1 MKRFKSL
8 SALFLALVLA
18 LSLSVPAFAAT
29 GNNTITSIK
38 YNTESFTITPYTYTG
53 DDGDGE
59 SFTAY
64 SCHLESAN
72 VNNSVLANMPLT
84 VTYSGGTLK
93 NGTTTYTG
101 GGTVTTYVNVIN
113 RVAALTL
120 TSTNGVT
127 ETYYISAWKTGT
139 TFYASVSVEFNTAYA
154 FSQTAVNTKY
164 KGANTT
170 QNPYMQ
176 ATTATQKA
184 TAQSAYEETNAAFN
198 GNTSA
203 TYNGLSYGYTAAD
216 IITQICNAKGVYIS
230 NSSGYISQIGA
241 LNQDTAGQ
249 YVHPQWGG
257 PYGSGGWMFKVL
269 RGNDAIY
276 PSISA
281 GSFYLMPGDVVTW
294 QYTADVGYDL
304 GAPMF

>member
-1 MKRFKSL
+1 MQ
-8 SALFLALVLA
+8 
-18 LSLSVPAFAAT
+18 
-29 GNNTITSIK
+29 
-38 YNTESFTITPYTYTG
+38 
-53 DDGDGE
+53 
-59 SFTAY
+59 
-64 SCHLESAN
+64 
-72 VNNSVLANMPLT
+72 
-84 VTYSGGTLK
+84 
-93 NGTTTYTG
+93 
-101 GGTVTTYVNVIN
+101 VTT
-113 RVAALTL
+113 A
-120 TSTNGVT
+120 
-127 ETYYISAWKTGT
+127 
-139 TFYASVSVEFNTAYA
+139 
-154 FSQTAVNTKY
+154 Q
-164 KGANTT
+164 
-170 QNPYMQ
+170 
-176 ATTATQKA
+176 QKLA
-184 TAQSAYEETNAAFN
+184 AQSAYDKTNAAFK
-198 GNTSA
+198 GSTSS

>member
-1 MKRFKSL
+1 MKRFKGL

-38 YNTESFTITPYTYTG
+38 YTTEAFTISPYTCTNKNG
-53 DDGDGE
+53 Q

-72 VNNSVLANMPLT
+72 VNNSILANMPLT

-93 NGTTTYTG
+93 NGTNTYTG
-101 GGTVTTYVNVIN
+101 GGTVTTYVNVVSQ
-113 RVAALTL
+113 VAKLTL

-127 ETYYISAWKTGT
+127 ETYYIGAWKTGS
-139 TFYASVSVEFNTAYA
+139 TFYASVSVEFSTANDFY
-154 FSQTAVNTKY
+154 QTATNTKY
-164 KGANTT
+164 VGKAAGVSA
-170 QNPYMQ
+170 NPYMQ
-176 ATTATQKA
+176 ATTAKQRA
-184 TAQSAYEETNAAFN
+184 AAGSAYQKTNAAFN
-198 GNTSA
+198 GSTSA
-203 TYNGLSYGYTAAD
+203 TYNSLSYGYSAAD
-216 IITQICNAKGVYIS
+216 IITTLCNAKGVYIS

-241 LNQDTAGQ
+241 LNQDTAGL

-269 RGNDAIY
+269 RGNDTHY
-276 PSISA
+276 PAISA

>member
-1 MKRFKSL
+1 M
-8 SALFLALVLA
+8 
-18 LSLSVPAFAAT
+18 
-29 GNNTITSIK
+29 
-38 YNTESFTITPYTYTG
+38 
-53 DDGDGE
+53 
-59 SFTAY
+59 
-64 SCHLESAN
+64 
-72 VNNSVLANMPLT
+72 
-84 VTYSGGTLK
+84 
-93 NGTTTYTG
+93 
-101 GGTVTTYVNVIN
+101 
-113 RVAALTL
+113 
-120 TSTNGVT
+120 
-127 ETYYISAWKTGT
+127 
-139 TFYASVSVEFNTAYA
+139 SVEFDTAYA

-176 ATTATQKA
+176 VTTATQKT
-184 TAQSAYEETNAAFN
+184 TAQSAYDTTKAAFN
-198 GNTSA
+198 GSTSA
-203 TYNGLSYGYTAAD
+203 TYSGLSYGYTAAD
-216 IITQICNAKGVYIS
+216 IITAICNAKGVYIS

-269 RGNDAIY
+269 RGSDEVY

-281 GSFYLMPGDVVTW
+281 GSFVLMPGDVVTW

>member
-18 LSLSVPAFAAT
+18 FSLSVPAFAASE
-29 GNNTITSIK
+29 NDTISSIK
-38 YNTESFTITPYTYTG
+38 YVSEAFTIDSNTYTNG
-53 DDGDGE
+53 NTGE

-64 SCHLESAN
+64 SCSLESAN
-72 VNNSVLANMPLT
+72 ATNSVLANMPLT

-113 RVAALTL
+113 RVAELTL
-120 TSTNGVT
+120 TGTNGVT
-127 ETYYISAWKTGT
+127 ETYYISAWKTGS
-139 TFYASVSVEFNTAYA
+139 TFYASVSVEFENAYA

-176 ATTATQKA
+176 ATTATQKT
-184 TAQSAYEETNAAFN
+184 TAQSAYDTTKAAFN
-198 GNTSA
+198 GSTSA
-203 TYNGLSYGYTAAD
+203 TYSGLSYGYTAAD
-216 IITQICNAKGVYIS
+216 IITAICNAKGVYIS
-230 NSSGYISQIGA
+230 NSSGYISQIGD
-241 LNQDTAGQ
+241 LNDGTAGK

-257 PYGSGGWMFKVL
+257 PYNSGGWMFKVL
-269 RGNDAIY
+269 RGSDELY

-281 GSFYLMPGDVVTW
+281 GSFRLLAGDVVTW

-304 GAPMF
+304 GVPMF

>member
-18 LSLSVPAFAAT
+18 LSLSVTAFAAT
-29 GNNTITSIK
+29 GNNTITSITAK
-38 YNTESFTITPYTYTG
+38 GEAFTITAFAYTG
-53 DDGDGE
+53 QNG
-59 SFTAY
+59 SFTDY
-64 SCHLESAN
+64 SCHHEFAN
-72 VNNSVLANMPLT
+72 ITNSELANLALT

-101 GGTVTTYVNVIN
+101 GGTVTTNVNVIN
-113 RVAALTL
+113 RVAELTL

-127 ETYYISAWKTGT
+127 ETYYIGAWKTGT
-139 TFYASVSVEFNTAYA
+139 TFYASVSVEFSTANDFY
-154 FSQTAVNTKY
+154 QTATNTKY
-164 KGANTT
+164 VGKAAGATA
-170 QNPYMQ
+170 NPYMQ
-176 ATTATQKA
+176 ATTAKQRA
-184 TAQSAYEETNAAFN
+184 AAGSAYQKTNAAFN

-216 IITQICNAKGVYIS
+216 IITQICTANNVYIS

-269 RGNDAIY
+269 RGSGEIY

-304 GAPMF
+304 CAPMF

>member
-8 SALFLALVLA
+8 SALFLALILA
-18 LSLSVPAFAAT
+18 FSLSVPAFAAT

-38 YNTESFTITPYTYTG
+38 YNTEAFTISPYTCTNKNG
-53 DDGDGE
+53 Q

-72 VNNSVLANMPLT
+72 VNNSVLANMPIK

-113 RVAALTL
+113 RVAELTL

-139 TFYASVSVEFNTAYA
+139 TFYASVSVEFSTANDFY
-154 FSQTAVNTKY
+154 QTATNTKY
-164 KGANTT
+164 VGTAADATA
-170 QNPYMQ
+170 NPYMQ
-176 ATTATQKA
+176 ATTAKQRA
-184 TAQSAYEETNAAFN
+184 AAGSAYQKTNAAFN

-216 IITQICNAKGVYIS
+216 IITQICTANNVYIS